1 MGFFD
6 VARSYLDPQDEYEA
20 ELEGTARK
28 RPRPFQLA
36 GNPEDEKKAIEQT
49 APELQG
55 YGPRFLH
62 GLTHDLGDLGT
73 ALASP
78 IYYGARELYRTVRD
92 PEAQAQKYSD
102 VLSGIA
108 ADPYGTAERVGGAIA
123 EGFVEPYRKRE
134 GEGISDVVAR
144 NVLDRPL
151 GTLMDLSAAVGIPA
165 GIGESLGVKGAK
177 VFADAAASLDP
188 LTLAKKTLTGTLR
201 TRAPDAIARMEAGS
215 AIADLAAQQA
225 TKAQFEHQAFAER
238 SAKVF
243 EGLEPHEKALFFPYV
258 EGRLKAMTM
267 ADGVPVPGV
276 HELDPTGQWTLRG
289 VNPDTIGKLEAAK
302 QQYMPILDE
311 FETRMGYVPE
321 QFAAAQVQ
329 KMQQFLT
336 ESGEDVLSP
345 HNQQLTVDHYQQSL
359 QEAQAAQKARRTL
372 STRTALDAQK
382 TREFNAK
389 VEKLKLEQGAE
400 AAKDYASRYPVTP
413 TTPDEALE
421 VMGPQGGVYFPHSG
435 EVFTHDQVTFGN
447 VLTKVR
453 ESVPYKNNTG
463 ALFRSGALEQMDPE
477 KALLRTYMAMRG
489 GVGRAEILD
498 HIGQQFGEK
507 LEAGYKFGTDPD
519 FRAGTHQLLRPGIL
533 HQEGALNENLQELV
547 QSLLRHGDDPAVAS
561 MSIDDLVKQAA
572 SKIDETYPIRADAPV
587 YKIRKGTADAIAAFT
602 KSFEPSTN
610 PLVQMLDSTG
620 DPFNYI
626 TLNMRPARILNNVI
640 GNTTFQILQGI
651 HPFSTTGIGAMS
663 DLVSAV
669 AYKAGLTSSE
679 RGRRLAQ
686 VFDLPGVATG
696 GLSSELGGY
705 EARTAKFLKENPIA
719 KMIGGKQFA
728 TYAAKMQQ
736 LNEHVETTARALST
750 LFELRKGAPETL
762 GRMATAAKSTMDLG
776 EQLTH
781 LKSLGVGALDDA
793 SYAAALKN
801 VNRFLND
808 YGRTTAT
815 ERGMLRRIFPYHKFY
830 KHSLELAL
838 RTPFEQPAKTA
849 LLRSLGK
856 AAQRD
861 FHDTL
866 SAWGF
871 DPGSMVPPWM
881 QSSVPVDIADDGDGR
896 GPHVKMLNLQ
906 GPSPFSLL
914 SAASQGDPGQEGL
927 AALHPAVKAALEVG
941 LGINLFTMQPFEG
954 PSTTFGNKGVDP
966 LTGLVNESNIR
977 PGPISQFMKQFF
989 PVQLTRDLV
998 AQGRQPY
1005 DSASLKDMIAA
1016 IVGDHEG
1023 TAFKVNE
1030 RGEAVR
1036 RPRSNPFAR
1045 LFISVPQTLE
1055 SPTEKQLRGQ
1065 TATITEQFR
1074 DIGRARPDLQPLL
1087 RERLH
1092 AAAEER
1098 RRKRDEEGKPYRV
1111 KPRRE

>member
-6 VARSYLDPQDEYEA
+6 VARNYLDPQDEYDQLE
-20 ELEGTARK
+20 EGTARK
-28 RPRPFQLA
+28 RPRPFLLS
-36 GNPEDEKKAIEQT
+36 GNPEDERKVIEQT
-49 APELQG
+49 SPELQG

-78 IYYGARELYRTVRD
+78 IHYGARELYRTVRD
-92 PEAQAQKYSD
+92 PEAQAQKYGD
-102 VLSGIA
+102 VLKGIA
-108 ADPYGTAERVGGAIA
+108 ADPYGTVERVGGAIA

-134 GEGISDVVAR
+134 GEGLSDVVAR

-151 GTLMDLSAAVGIPA
+151 GTLMDLSAAIGIPA
-165 GIGESLGVKGAK
+165 GAAESLGVKGAK

-188 LTLAKKTLTGTLR
+188 LTLAKKAATGTLR

-225 TKAQFEHQAFAER
+225 TKAQFEHQQFAER
-238 SAKVF
+238 AHAVF
-243 EGLEPHEKALFFPYV
+243 ADLEPHEKALFFPYV

-276 HELDPTGQWTLRG
+276 HELDQTGQWTLRG
-289 VNPDTIGKLEAAK
+289 VDPTTLEKLATARDR
-302 QQYMPILDE
+302 YMPILDD
-311 FETRMGYVPE
+311 FEARMGYQPE
-321 QFAAAQVQ
+321 QFAAAQVE
-329 KMQQFLT
+329 KMQKYLT
-336 ESGEDVLSP
+336 EQGEDALAP
-345 HNQQLTVDHYQQSL
+345 HNKQLTIDHYNQSL
-359 QEAQAAQKARRTL
+359 QEAQAAQRARRTL

-389 VEKLKLEQGAE
+389 VEQLKLDQGAE
-400 AAKDYASRYPVTP
+400 AANDYASRYPVKP
-413 TTPDEALE
+413 TTPEEALQ

-453 ESVPYKNNTG
+453 ESVPFKQNTG

-519 FRAGTHQLLRPGIL
+519 FRAGTHQLLRPGVL
-533 HQEGALNENLQELV
+533 HQEGALNEHLQDLV
-547 QSLLRHGDDPAVAS
+547 STLMRHSDDPAVAA
-561 MSIDDLVKQAA
+561 MNVDDFVKQAA
-572 SKIDETYPIRADAPV
+572 SKIDQTYPLRADAPV

-610 PLVQMLDSTG
+610 PLVQMLDTTG

-626 TLNMRPARILNNVI
+626 TLNMRPARILNNVV
-640 GNTTFQILQGI
+640 GNTLFQVLQGV
-651 HPFSTTGIGAMS
+651 HPFSSTGIGAIS

-669 AYKAGLTSSE
+669 AYKAGLSGSE
-679 RGRRLAQ
+679 RGRQLAQ

-705 EARTAKFLKENPIA
+705 EARTAKFLKEHPIA
-719 KMIGGKQFA
+719 SMMGGKQLA
-728 TYAAKMQQ
+728 AYGAKMQQ

-750 LFELRKGAPETL
+750 LFELRKQTPGLLA
-762 GRMATAAKSTMDLG
+762 RMASSAKTTMDLG

-781 LKSLGVGALDDA
+781 LKSLGSDALADVNY
-793 SYAAALKN
+793 SAALKN

-815 ERGMLRRIFPYHKFY
+815 ERTMLRRFFPYHKFY

-856 AAQRD
+856 AAQQD

-866 SAWGF
+866 TAWGF
-871 DPGSMVPPWM
+871 DPSSMVPPWM
-881 QSSVPVDIADDGDGR
+881 QSSVPVDITDDGDGR

-927 AALHPAVKAALEVG
+927 AALHPAVKAAIEVA
-941 LGINLFTMQPFEG
+941 LGVNLFTMQPFEG
-954 PSTTFGNKGVDP
+954 PATTFGNKGVDP

-977 PGPISQFMKQFF
+977 PGPISQFAKQFF
-989 PVQLTRDLV
+989 PVQLVRDLV

-1016 IVGDHEG
+1016 IVGEHEG
-1023 TAFKVNE
+1023 TAFKTNE

-1036 RPRSNPFAR
+1036 RPRSNPFSR
-1045 LFISVPQTLE
+1045 LFVSVPQTLE
-1055 SPTEKQLRGQ
+1055 APTEKQLRGQ
-1065 TATITEQFR
+1065 KATITEQFR
-1074 DIGRARPDLQPLL
+1074 DLGRARPDLQPLL
-1087 RERLH
+1087 RERLR
-1092 AAAEER
+1092 AAAAER
-1098 RRKRDEEGKPYRV
+1098 RRKQAEEGKPYRV
-1111 KPRRE
+1111 ALRRE